1 MSKPILGIDVSKK
14 DLSLAL
20 ILNGSYKK
28 LKISN
33 DCKGFQALTA
43 WLKKEK
49 VDQVKACME
58 ATGSYGEGIADYLY
72 EQCHEVHVVNPAC
85 IKAFAKSKLNRHK
98 TDEVDSFLIAEYAS
112 KNELR
117 LYYPRNP
124 IFKELKSLYR
134 CSQNLKQQLSQVTNF
149 LENQDRLPKS
159 VSAVYQ
165 KLKTYLENQIES
177 VSVAIE
183 ALFEKEEAL
192 KQDYENL
199 QTIPGIGQTTAIAI
213 LAETPPLSDLENAR
227 QLAAYAGLTPSQRTS
242 GTSLKAKSRLSKM
255 GSPALR
261 KALYFPAIVGKR
273 YNPLLKSM
281 AAALKQKGKHTMVII
296 GALMR
301 KILHIIFGILK
312 HKTPFNPYVLKIQ
325 P

>member
-1 MSKPILGIDVSKK
+1 MVKPILGIDVSKK

-20 ILNGSYKK
+20 ILNGSHKK

-33 DCKGFQALTA
+33 DPKGFQDLTT
-43 WLKKEK
+43 WLKKENIN
-49 VDQVKACME
+49 QLKACME

-72 EQCHEVHVVNPAC
+72 EQGHEVHVVNPAC
-85 IKAFAKSKLNRHK
+85 IKSFAKSKLNRHK
-98 TDEVDSFLIAEYAS
+98 TDQVDSFLIAEYAS

-117 LYYPRNP
+117 LYCPRNP

-134 CSQNLKQQLSQVTNF
+134 CSQNLKHQQSQVTNF
-149 LENQDRLPKS
+149 LENQERLPKS
-159 VSAVYQ
+159 VAEVYQ
-165 KLKTYLENQIES
+165 KLKTYLEDQIES
-177 VSVAIE
+177 VSLAIE
-183 ALFEKEEAL
+183 ALFETEETL

-213 LAETPPLSDLENAR
+213 LAETPPISDLENAR

-255 GSPALR
+255 GSSALR
-261 KALYFPAIVGKR
+261 KALYFPAIVGKK
-273 YNPLLKSM
+273 YNPLLKN
-281 AAALKQKGKHTMVII
+281 AAAVLKKKGKHTMVII

-301 KILHIIFGILK
+301 KLLHIIFGILK
-312 HKTPFNPYVLKIQ
+312 HKTPFNPYILKIE